1 MHVGQRI
8 GQAARREDPGRHR
21 LFQKRRERSAR
32 AVMVPKTPGEKPPG
46 PTLSQ
51 AQAGA
56 GSGRSPGVREIFG
69 FCASSSWKKRSA
81 KRSVEGEEAG
91 SDQGYD
97 LLQARPLRRS
107 VRGSPAARRDSRRPL
122 CRATATSM
130 AVDRRWAL
138 DLVVQRGSRLPCGEP
153 HRARARRDPP
163 RRARDCQRHRSAA
176 WWRGRG
182 VGSGERG
189 EGRAV
194 PGRGGANSLSVLAH
208 LSPKG
213 CQNGTKTLSGK

>member
-91 SDQGYD
+91 SDQGND

-107 VRGSPAARRDSRRPL
+107 VRGSPAARRDSRGRCVEPQRL
-122 CRATATSM
+122 RWPST
-130 AVDRRWAL
+130 VDGRWTWS
-138 DLVVQRGSRLPCGEP
+138 RGGRLPCGEP
-153 HRARARRDPP
+153 PGQGARCRPELRQKLP
-163 RRARDCQRHRSAA
+163 S
-176 WWRGRG
+176 
-182 VGSGERG
+182 
-189 EGRAV
+189 
-194 PGRGGANSLSVLAH
+194 
-208 LSPKG
+208 
-213 CQNGTKTLSGK
+213 

>member
-91 SDQGYD
+91 SDQGND

-107 VRGSPAARRDSRRPL
+107 VRGSLATRRDSRRGRPL
-122 CRATATSM
+122 CRAAATSM

-138 DLVVQRGSRLPCGEP
+138 DVVVQRRGRLPCGEP

-163 RRARDCQRHRSAA
+163 RRARDCQRHRSA
-176 WWRGRG
+176 WRWG
-182 VGSGERG
+182 VGSGAAERG
-189 EGRAV
+189 VGTAAA
-194 PGRGGANSLSVLAH
+194 GRGRGQQRGAGPYPLGLAAANH
-208 LSPKG
+208 
-213 CQNGTKTLSGK
+213 

>member
-1 MHVGQRI
+1 MGQRI
-8 GQAARREDPGRHR
+8 GQAAGREDPGRRR
-21 LFQKRRERSAR
+21 LFQKRRERSVR

-122 CRATATSM
+122 LEPQRLDGRRPSMGAGPGSAEVGPAPVCRAA
-130 AVDRRWAL
+130 
-138 DLVVQRGSRLPCGEP
+138 P
-153 HRARARRDPP
+153 RARAP
-163 RRARDCQRHRSAA
+163 RPSAPRQRLSAA
-176 WWRGRG
+176 PVSV

-189 EGRAV
+189 VGTTGTA
-194 PGRGGANSLSVLAH
+194 GRGRGQQRGAGPYPLGLAAANH
-208 LSPKG
+208 
-213 CQNGTKTLSGK
+213 

>member
-1 MHVGQRI
+1 MACLLLCMAGVRGGALAMRI
-8 GQAARREDPGRHR
+8 FSGFGLHGTRKSVPNSPAWRLRLRKMRQLKSAAPTAHAPTRELSEWDTCGSADRTSSREGRSWRRR
-21 LFQKRRERSAR
+21 LFQKRRERSVR

-97 LLQARPLRRS
+97 LLQARP
-107 VRGSPAARRDSRRPL
+107 
-122 CRATATSM
+122 
-130 AVDRRWAL
+130 
-138 DLVVQRGSRLPCGEP
+138 
-153 HRARARRDPP
+153 
-163 RRARDCQRHRSAA
+163 DC
-176 WWRGRG
+176 
-182 VGSGERG
+182 VG
-189 EGRAV
+189 
-194 PGRGGANSLSVLAH
+194 
-208 LSPKG
+208 
-213 CQNGTKTLSGK
+213 Q

>member
-91 SDQGYD
+91 SDQRYD

-138 DLVVQRGSRLPCGEP
+138 DLVVQRWGRLPCGEP
-153 HRARARRDPP
+153 HRARAP
-163 RRARDCQRHRSAA
+163 RPSAPRQRLSAA
-176 WWRGRG
+176 PVSVA

-189 EGRAV
+189 VGTAGRGRGQQPPPAAGPAGHAYRPPRLSQRAV
-194 PGRGGANSLSVLAH
+194 QAPAAIS
-208 LSPKG
+208 
-213 CQNGTKTLSGK
+213 